1 MLWRH
6 VLFSFAYFFSLYTSF
21 AKCSLKYSHFY
32 CTVLRSSLKHIPN
45 NRHAIL
51 LHSGRKEILKGLGIK
66 KKNDYPAEAVRQTGI
81 DTGMQN
87 TQKDFQELK
96 GQL

>member
-1 MLWRH
+1 MRIQAKTQSLLLYSLTVIIEMTIPNKRH
-6 VLFSFAYFFSLYTSF
+6 
-21 AKCSLKYSHFY
+21 
-32 CTVLRSSLKHIPN
+32 TVLLY
-45 NRHAIL
+45 
-51 LHSGRKEILKGLGIK
+51 SGRKEILKGLGIN

-87 TQKDFQELK
+87 HPKDFQESK